1 MDGKLG
7 TFLLG
12 IIAAVVLVLLWDD
25 KHRDGDGAPM
35 MPYPFM
41 PSQVPQSITPSGSGG
56 CSGCGSSPFN
66 APSIPAT
73 PYAAPIYAANPTI
86 QGMLES
92 TGTDGMIPPPGVP
105 LNSVAGGQGATSFY
119 TNAGVTSDTSFGFA
133 QVPRNTNPSAV
144 GSPQQPGGLQGNVPG
159 SPTVPA
165 NVTPVRATQQVPGF
179 NVSGFHQH
187 YNVLGVPLSVLQR
200 KGYLLN

>member
-12 IIAAVVLVLLWDD
+12 VIAAIVLVLLWDD
-25 KHRDGDGAPM
+25 KNKGNQAPWQF
-35 MPYPFM
+35 PFL
-41 PSQVPQSITPSGSGG
+41 PPQVPDSMSTSPSMGGG
-56 CSGCGSSPFN
+56 CSSCNGPDQGSGWGSP
-66 APSIPAT
+66 A
-73 PYAAPIYAANPTI
+73 YAAAPT
-86 QGMLES
+86 QQSMLES
-92 TGTDGMIPPPGVP
+92 TGTSGLIPPPGVP
-105 LNSVAGGQGATSFY
+105 LNSAAGGQGATSFM
-119 TNAGVTSDTSFGFA
+119 TSDGVTPDTSFTFA
-133 QVPRNTNPSAV
+133 QVPRNTNPQAV

-159 SPTVPA
+159 SPSTVA
-165 NVTPVRATQQVPGF
+165 NVTPVRSTQQVPGF